1 MRALVLMRATDSE
14 EMAMSSIV
22 LWARSGAESTE
33 PAGGGGVFKQTLGAT
48 SAIAFFGVG
57 MDLIED
63 D

>member
-33 PAGGGGVFKQTLGAT
+33 PAGGGVFKQTLGAT